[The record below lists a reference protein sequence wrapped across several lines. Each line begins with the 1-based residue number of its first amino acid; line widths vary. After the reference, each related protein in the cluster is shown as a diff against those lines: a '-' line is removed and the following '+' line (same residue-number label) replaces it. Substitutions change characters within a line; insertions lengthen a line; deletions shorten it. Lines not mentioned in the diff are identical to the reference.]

1 MRFHT
6 RDLVCV
12 FSHFGHGVV
21 GHDSQWDVCLQ
32 YKVGEL
38 LASSKG

>member
-1 MRFHT
+1 MRFDSK
-6 RDLVCV
+6 DLVCV
-12 FSHFGHGVV
+12 ISHFGHGVV
-21 GHDSQWDVCLQ
+21 NHDSQCDVCLQ